1 MEGSDDSR
9 RARAASQ
16 LLGERRER
24 SPVEIV
30 GHLLAVQAQDL
41 RSAKLALWARGSG
54 FGASDVD
61 AALADGSLVV
71 SWLLR
76 GTLHLVRAED
86 WPWLHALTA
95 PRQRATSARRLR
107 QLGVAS
113 EEAERAVAV
122 IADALADGPQS
133 REQLARVLDREGL
146 ATAGQATPHLLL
158 RASIEGVLVG
168 CGERVYRRAPERGDV
183 DLEAAHAEL
192 ARRYV
197 IAHAPATEP
206 DLAAW
211 SGLPLHPLPETEPAA
226 PDAIP
231 PRLLPAFDPYLLGW
245 KDRSFAVP
253 AALAREVHPGGGIL
267 RAVTTDDGLVTGTW
281 SLADPPDPDITRFF
295 AGS

>member
-1 MEGSDDSR
+1 M
-9 RARAASQ
+9 
-16 LLGERRER
+16 
-24 SPVEIV
+24 EIV

-41 RSAKLALWARGSG
+41 RSAKLALWARGTG
-54 FGASDVD
+54 FGASHVD

-95 PRQRATSARRLR
+95 PRQRAMSERRLA
-107 QLGVAS
+107 QLGVTSDDA
-113 EEAERAVAV
+113 ARAVDV
-122 IADALADGPQS
+122 IRAALAGGPCS
-133 REQLARVLDREGL
+133 RADL
-146 ATAGQATPHLLL
+146 ATRLDAEGIPSAGQVTPHLLL

-168 CGERVYRRAPERGDV
+168 CGERRYRAAPRRGDV
-183 DLEAAHAEL
+183 DLEAAHHEL
-192 ARRYV
+192 ARRYLV
-197 IAHAPATEP
+197 AHAPAAEA

-211 SGLPLHPLPETEPAA
+211 SGLPRHPLVPPEERAT
-226 PDAIP
+226 PDVIP

-253 AALAREVHPGGGIL
+253 APLAREVHPGGGML

-281 SLADPPDPDITRFF
+281 SLTDPPDAGVRRFL
-295 AGS
+295 AS